1 MPKKDLGDP
10 PFPPVVRVDTAEP
23 LTLGQLSRIL
33 RGRSGGVTICVRSET
48 GHEDRGGYF
57 FHLKPADK
65 SLSDCEIYNF
75 EKILVAT
82 LPADKTAAFV
92 NHCAGLAFDE
102 WSFQF
107 CQSVVNFR
115 LDPD

>member
-1 MPKKDLGDP
+1 MPKIKLGDA
-10 PFPPVVRVDTAEP
+10 PFPPVLKVDTARPIALE
-23 LTLGQLSRIL
+23 QLSEIL
-33 RGRSGGVTICVRSET
+33 LGRLKGVTICVRSDS
-48 GHEDRGGYF
+48 GHESRGGYF
-57 FHLKPADK
+57 FHLRPTSK
-65 SLSDCEIYNF
+65 SISECEIYNF
-75 EKILVAT
+75 EKILVT
-82 LPADKTAAFV
+82 ILPLEKTTAFV

>member
-1 MPKKDLGDP
+1 MPKKELGEV
-10 PFPPVVRVDTAEP
+10 PFPPVVRIDTATPISLE
-23 LTLGQLSRIL
+23 QLSEIMRT
-33 RGRSGGVTICVRSET
+33 RVDGTTICVRSDT
-48 GHEDRGGYF
+48 GHENRGGYF
-57 FHLKPADK
+57 FHLRPTDNT
-65 SLSDCEIYNF
+65 LSDCEIYNF
-75 EKILVAT
+75 ERILVAI
-82 LPADKTAAFV
+82 LPLNRTTAFV

>member
-1 MPKKDLGDP
+1 MPKKELGKP
-10 PFPPVVRVDTAEP
+10 PFPPVVRIDTAIP
-23 LTLGQLSRIL
+23 ISQQRLLGIL
-33 RGRSGGVTICVRSET
+33 RERVNGVTICVRSDT
-48 GHEDRGGYF
+48 GHDNRGGYF
-57 FHLKPADK
+57 FHLKPSDDT
-65 SLSDCEIYNF
+65 LSNCEIYNF

-82 LPADKTAAFV
+82 LPLDKVTAFV